1 MGDSSPQEVADC
13 YGAGTISVMYRLE
26 AASGSYQRWVGG
38 HPQLSDM
45 GQIAPYDTLL
55 ALNSSSQQVSCTPAD
70 MVLQE
75 RTVTIPADRWA
86 NFAWTGYFTLPP
98 QQVAD
103 CFAGGNISVMYR
115 LDAATGLFQ
124 RWIRGHP
131 GLSDMGDIAPFDAI
145 LALNASSQEGSCIIT
160 NLVT

>member
-1 MGDSSPQEVADC
+1 VADC
-13 YGAGTISVMYRLE
+13 FGAGNITVMYHLD
-26 AASGSYQRWVGG
+26 AVNQTYQRWVGG
-38 HPQLSDM
+38 HSELSDM
-45 GQIAPYDTLL
+45 SQVAQYDTLL
-55 ALNSSSQQVSCTPAD
+55 ALNSSSQQVSCTPPD
-70 MVLQE
+70 VMLLG
-75 RTVTIPADRWA
+75 RTVTIPAGKWA

-131 GLSDMGDIAPFDAI
+131 ELSDMGDIAPFDAI